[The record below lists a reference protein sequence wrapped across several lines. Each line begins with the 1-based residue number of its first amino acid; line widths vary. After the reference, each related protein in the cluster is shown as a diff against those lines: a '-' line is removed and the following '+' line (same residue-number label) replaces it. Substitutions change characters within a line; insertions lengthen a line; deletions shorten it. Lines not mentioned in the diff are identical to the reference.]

1 MNIYKRAKL
10 RNLTNE
16 ELIKLLQESNW
27 YDADLLREYNERKIS
42 GRIEVSP
49 SSFEK
54 TPAKAEEKEKKV
66 S

>member
-42 GRIEVSP
+42 GRIGVD
-49 SSFEK
+49 
-54 TPAKAEEKEKKV
+54 PAKAEEKR
-66 S
+66 

>member
-1 MNIYKRAKL
+1 MIKKY
-10 RNLTNE
+10 LTI
-16 ELIKLLQESNW
+16 LKHLKV
-27 YDADLLREYNERKIS
+27 RKIS